1 MLYKSQSNPGAFE
14 MPILSMTLAALAAAA
29 APQRPLRE
37 QSPVPRDIL
46 ATAGAGNTD
55 EAMDEAIAAASAH
68 PLGTAANPIRVGGPE
83 GARAYLGTLRCADG
97 KSPRIGAAR
106 EGGVGAFGSIL
117 QLYPL
122 DCGAATPGRVE
133 LSVDLYQE
141 ERAETRAPAG
151 FQVQR

>member
-1 MLYKSQSNPGAFE
+1 
-14 MPILSMTLAALAAAA
+14 MPMLSMTLAALAAAA

-46 ATAGAGNTD
+46 APAGSGNSD
-55 EAMDEAIAAASAH
+55 EEIERAIAAANAH

-83 GARAYLGTLRCADG
+83 GARAYLATLRCADG
-97 KSPRIGAAR
+97 RSPTIGTVR

-122 DCGAATPGRVE
+122 DCGAAAPGRVE
-133 LSVDLYQE
+133 LNVDHYQE
-141 ERAETRAPAG
+141 EHPESRAPAG
-151 FQVQR
+151 FRVQR